1 MEFLVEI
8 SNMQYGRSDT
18 FSNNFQKEKKK
29 KREKFRILGSNP
41 KEKRLTEKYR
51 YTKQKSCSKQKFL

>member
-1 MEFLVEI
+1 
-8 SNMQYGRSDT
+8 MQYGRSDT